1 MTFCRRIE
9 LDYENNKIL
18 KSFHSLYVACEK
30 ETGLKLI
37 ETENIQE
44 CVRRER
50 YGQPAQY
57 KYLGTRYVFR
67 VEDEKKFLLL
77 LIKTGLHFKEVNPN
91 SYSMSD
97 EGND

>member
-9 LDYENNKIL
+9 LDYDNNKIL
-18 KSFHSLYVACEK
+18 KSFHSFYVACEK
-30 ETGLKLI
+30 STGLKLI

-44 CVRRER
+44 CVRRARWGE
-50 YGQPAQY
+50 PAQY
-57 KYLGTRYVFR
+57 RYLGTRYVYR

-91 SYSMSD
+91 SYSMCD